1 MDAQVTTL
9 KQTIV
14 KFFGEDPK
22 ASKDKSRIVNS
33 RHFSRLANYLDDSRT
48 SPTIVHGGDRDEQ
61 NL

>member
-22 ASKDKSRIVNS
+22 VSKDRSRVVNG
-33 RHFSRLANYLDDSRT
+33 RHYSRLANYLNDSRT
-48 SPTIVHGGDRDEQ
+48 SPTIVHGGDRDEE